1 MLVRSQDSLCCS
13 GHVNKH
19 EHCRSGTDLAN
30 MMVAEEA
37 ERVGRMVEALER
49 KWEEKKKKM
58 KVKEYSQTTEGHLG
72 SEVNISNLCSRAL
85 S

>member
-49 KWEEKKKKM
+49 NWEEKKKK
-58 KVKEYSQTTEGHLG
+58 
-72 SEVNISNLCSRAL
+72 
-85 S
+85 